1 MDVVG
6 EVEELLLAVG
16 LSCGVARKEPLRSF
30 TAARLPEPLHAQP
43 EHTTAVRTAPKSPTQ
58 SWKLAERSGE
68 IIKRTSYDTNNEFSM
83 LCL

>member
-43 EHTTAVRTAPKSPTQ
+43 GHK
-58 SWKLAERSGE
+58 SGE
-68 IIKRTSYDTNNEFSM
+68 NSSELTDTALEAGRGFGIRDVT
-83 LCL
+83 

>member
-43 EHTTAVRTAPKSPTQ
+43 DNKSVRTQITKTT
-58 SWKLAERSGE
+58 KT
-68 IIKRTSYDTNNEFSM
+68 TSQDTNKSNRLVS
-83 LCL
+83 